1 MISFTKILKL
11 ELETYAEGKTMYS
24 VFHTLDLM
32 SFGDAEKRALLF
44 QPKGKTPDLEPENQ
58 RGS

>member
-1 MISFTKILKL
+1 
-11 ELETYAEGKTMYS
+11 MYS

-32 SFGDAEKRALLF
+32 SFGDAEKTTLLF

-58 RGS
+58 RGSWGLRLYQI